1 MASFKNNP
9 NEILTLLKELSNE
22 QRLVLFGN
30 SLKFKCWL
38 KNNGINN
45 NVRI

>member
-1 MASFKNNP
+1 MASFKK
-9 NEILTLLKELSNE
+9 ILTLLKELSNE

-30 SLKFKCWL
+30 SLEFKCWL
-38 KNNGINN
+38 ESNEINN